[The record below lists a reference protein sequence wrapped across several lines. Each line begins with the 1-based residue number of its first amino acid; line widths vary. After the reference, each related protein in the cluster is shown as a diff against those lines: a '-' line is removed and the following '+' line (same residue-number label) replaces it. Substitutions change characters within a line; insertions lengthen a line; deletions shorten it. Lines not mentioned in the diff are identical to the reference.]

1 MWAPV
6 FFYIS
11 KGLSSAR
18 GASARANNDEFQ
30 NPLSRAATEGTA
42 MYLPERCTVR
52 VYSIVASSVRGV
64 SLGLKRCVCLSS
76 SMAWVGGGSKLA
88 SSFIRWR
95 GKSAHAPKII
105 SPSSSFPV
113 CLRLASLLIW
123 WRKFPPLLLHRQTNV
138 SNSPVHGVGLPSS
151 LRTYIA
157 CIAGTVGDWERGGGK
172 GGGGGGTVR
181 QIRRCG

>member
-88 SSFIRWR
+88 SSLDRW
-95 GKSAHAPKII
+95 GNLLMLPKL
-105 SPSSSFPV
+105 F
-113 CLRLASLLIW
+113 A
-123 WRKFPPLLLHRQTNV
+123 PLLLP
-138 SNSPVHGVGLPSS
+138 SCLPKIGVVVDLVEKIPPLAAAQANQRFKLTGT
-151 LRTYIA
+151 RGRFAVVATY
-157 CIAGTVGDWERGGGK
+157 VYSMHSRNRG
-172 GGGGGGTVR
+172 
-181 QIRRCG
+181 